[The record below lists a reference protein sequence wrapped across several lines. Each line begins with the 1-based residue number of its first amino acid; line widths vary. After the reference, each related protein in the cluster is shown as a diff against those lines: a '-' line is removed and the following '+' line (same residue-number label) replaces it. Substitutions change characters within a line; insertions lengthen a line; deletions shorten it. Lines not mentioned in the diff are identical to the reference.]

1 MALLKD
7 TAHRIDKEP
16 VLFLGC
22 SGTEILSLAV
32 VGALAGILLSMLL
45 GLITGWWFLIL
56 PCLFIGAFMGVYK
69 GGKIM
74 MHKKEGKPE
83 GYYGKII
90 LSWLSDQG
98 ILKLFISR
106 DGFWSIRK

>member
-22 SGTEILSLAV
+22 SGTEIFTLTFI
-32 VGALAGILLSMLL
+32 GALLGVLL
-45 GLITGWWFLIL
+45 GVVIGFFTGWWFLIL
-56 PCLFIGAFMGVYK
+56 PAIFIGSFVGVYK

-74 MHKKEGKPE
+74 QQKKEGKPE
-83 GYYGKII
+83 GYYGKVI
-90 LSWLSDQG
+90 LSFLSDQG
-98 ILKLFISR
+98 LYALFVNR
-106 DGFWSIRK
+106 NGYWSIRK

>member
-22 SGTEILSLAV
+22 SGTEIFTLAI
-32 VGALAGILLSMLL
+32 VGATSGLLL
-45 GLITGWWFLIL
+45 GVIVGIITSWWFLVL
-56 PCLFIGAFMGVYK
+56 PCLFIGAFIGVYK

-98 ILKLFISR
+98 ILNLFIKHN
-106 DGFWSIRK
+106 GFWSIRK

>member
-1 MALLKD
+1 MALLKN

-22 SGTEILSLAV
+22 SGTEIMTLAV
-32 VGALAGILLSMLL
+32 VGAVSGILL
-45 GLITGWWFLIL
+45 GLMVGVITGWWFLIL
-56 PCLFIGAFMGVYK
+56 PSIFIGAFTGVYK
-69 GGKIM
+69 GGKYM

-90 LSWLSDQG
+90 LSWLSDHG
-98 ILKLFISR
+98 ILHLFVKR
-106 DGFWSIRK
+106 TGYWSIRK

>member
-22 SGTEILSLAV
+22 SGKEIFALAV
-32 VGALAGILLSMLL
+32 AGALT
-45 GLITGWWFLIL
+45 GLILGTVLGFITGLFFLMM
-56 PCLFIGAFMGVYK
+56 PSLFIGAFISVWK
-69 GGKIM
+69 GGKVM

-83 GYYGKII
+83 GYYGKVI
-90 LSWLSDQG
+90 LSWLSNQG
-98 ILKLFISR
+98 FMNLFINRS
-106 DGFWSIRK
+106 GFWSIRK